1 MSKYRLPTASR
12 IPWLSLTLA
21 GLMAALFAAYGPVP
35 EAWVYDRVAIYQG
48 EWWRLLSGHWVHSD
62 SGHLFWNL
70 GALVLLGWM
79 VETRNRLALLSSLL
93 AGTLGVD
100 LMLWL
105 MLPDLSHYCG
115 MSGVLNSLLLFAFAA
130 FWRNTTA
137 AILTITGMLSLAKIL
152 IEISLGQALLS
163 NTAWESLPQAHLAG
177 WLIGLVLVVVAPLP
191 PAAKQDRS

>member
-1 MSKYRLPTASR
+1 MSKSRLPTASR

>member
-115 MSGVLNSLLLFAFAA
+115 MSGVLNTLLLFAFAA

>member
-1 MSKYRLPTASR
+1 VSKSRLPTASR

-115 MSGVLNSLLLFAFAA
+115 MSGVLNTLLLFAFAA